1 MAKKNP
7 KSPTNG
13 KLRVAGYIRV
23 STVRQKVEGDSLE
36 AQKNAI
42 ARYLEYRSQVPCE
55 SVTFYV
61 EEGKSAKNQ
70 NRPELQKLR
79 ADIEKGLIDTVVCV
93 KLDRI
98 TRSVLD
104 FADLWQFFV
113 KHGVEFISLTEN
125 VDSSTTMG
133 EAMME
138 RHQSV
143 PGMGPDRPAATCS
156 ARELSTRV
164 SRRSRIGAAMSPSPV
179 NGLSRRGKGLPC
191 S

>member
-1 MAKKNP
+1 MAKKNL

-55 SVTFYV
+55 FVTFYV

-70 NRPELQKLR
+70 NRPGLQKLR

-125 VDSSTTMG
+125 VDSSTAMG
-133 EAMME
+133 EAMMLIIMVFAQLE
-138 RHQSV
+138 RKVTGERTKGTMLDRASRGLHNGGCTYGYV
-143 PGMGPDRPAATCS
+143 PDP
-156 ARELSTRV
+156 
-164 SRRSRIGAAMSPSPV
+164 
-179 NGLSRRGKGLPC
+179 N
-191 S
+191 